1 MYVCVHICIYIQ
13 RYLAR
18 WQLLWAFWV
27 ITDGQWDGVLT
38 IFFFKIV
45 ITVLI
50 SLIAI
55 RNRENSY
62 NVLGTGSIHC
72 KCSYIAILLE
82 LSEHF
87 TFVQT
92 SKLKQQNYFVKKMIQ
107 GIVSSNTKMSK
118 EHLKSKAWMSTNFYQ
133 HILHTS
139 MGWEQ
144 TRKEVRMANLC
155 REWLSSV

>member
-1 MYVCVHICIYIQ
+1 M
-13 RYLAR
+13 
-18 WQLLWAFWV
+18 

-72 KCSYIAILLE
+72 KCSYITILLE

-92 SKLKQQNYFVKKMIQ
+92 SKLKQ
-107 GIVSSNTKMSK
+107 
-118 EHLKSKAWMSTNFYQ
+118 
-133 HILHTS
+133 
-139 MGWEQ
+139 
-144 TRKEVRMANLC
+144 
-155 REWLSSV
+155 